1 MLKGTMC
8 GGLIVIVVGVK
19 FKTARKGKARKGIIA
34 SNALE
39 VTDVRYIII
48 SDLFF
53 IFFFKFSLGLR
64 GAQNSGE
71 EDS

>member
-1 MLKGTMC
+1 M
-8 GGLIVIVVGVK
+8 
-19 FKTARKGKARKGIIA
+19 KARKGIIA